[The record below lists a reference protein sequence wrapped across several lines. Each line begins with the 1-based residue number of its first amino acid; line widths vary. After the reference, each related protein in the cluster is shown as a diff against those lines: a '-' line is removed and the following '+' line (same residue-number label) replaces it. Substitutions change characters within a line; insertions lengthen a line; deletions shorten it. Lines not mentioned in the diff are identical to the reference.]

1 MCTNQREEM
10 IEPYLESFA
19 QVFLDDLL
27 GLSYCWR
34 KFPSIYEAID
44 ACIMKSYRKILC
56 SALICQD
63 ILEDPDAHDWKLP
76 KLPPNM
82 MEHLLKD
89 INCHGTARMTNYV
102 SDAIEKT
109 LNSTG
114 YLRLLRLDDTDGRLK
129 NGIDPHLCNY
139 KVILQHR
146 VKHLRFTVK
155 NLSSLPKVKRGH
167 QSSTEAQQQDTNR
180 PLENN
185 SDTLTSGVTGSASTT
200 NESTTRDEAGDEAT
214 DKVTDRPVK
223 KHDEADE
230 ATDKVTDRPVKK
242 HEELCQSLVTYMV
255 MVIMEVIHPSD
266 PKIQP
271 AIIKLKEMLMA
282 ELADCD
288 KVKMPW
294 PHKVK
299 KIVKAVKK
307 DLFKAVKN
315 DLIKEAELTE
325 LVQYLMM
332 AQNESIYKFIA
343 KSLKNRLVPQRCSF
357 GKFFGCTANEVTK
370 EVTDHPVEKRDE
382 VCQFMVTFIFMEI
395 LHTVYP
401 SGPKLQPGFTKLK
414 EMLMAELADC
424 DNVTMPPYQKARKIT
439 MAVKNDVI
447 KKAGNIEQARHLMMA
462 QNESIYKFIAES
474 LKDRLVPQRSR
485 FGKFFRSVFA
495 RKSTKSATSDEADE
509 ATDKVTDLQVE
520 KHDELCQNVASN
532 TVKEIMQVWPSDP
545 QIQPAIIQLKEM
557 LMAELADCD
566 NVTMPRYEEARKI
579 VKAVKN
585 DLIKKAGN
593 IETVQIDLMEGV
605 QHPMMAQHKSFYRLI
620 AKSLKN
626 HLVPQRGSSGGF
638 FRSVFRCRAR
648 KSTVCVTGN

>member
-44 ACIMKSYRKILC
+44 TCIMKSYVKILC

-76 KLPPNM
+76 KLPPSM

-114 YLRLLRLDDTDGRLK
+114 YLRLLCLDDTDGRLK

-146 VKHLRFTVK
+146 AKRLRCTVK

-185 SDTLTSGVTGSASTT
+185 SDTLTSEVTGSASTT
-200 NESTTRDEAGDEAT
+200 DESTTRDEAS
-214 DKVTDRPVK
+214 
-223 KHDEADE
+223 DE

-242 HEELCQSLVTYMV
+242 HEELCQSLVTYTV
-255 MVIMEVIHPSD
+255 MEIMEVIHSSD

-307 DLFKAVKN
+307 DLFKEVKN
-315 DLIKEAELTE
+315 NLIKEAQLTE
-325 LVQYLMM
+325 LVQLLMMAQNESIYEFIAKSLKDGLVPKRCSFGKFFRSGFGCSVRKSTKSATSDEAGEVTKEVTDHRVQKRYEVCGFLVSSVFMEIFPNVRLPALAFQPGLTKLKEMLMAELADCDNVTMPPYEKARKIIMAVKNDVIKKAGNIEQAQHLMM

-343 KSLKNRLVPQRCSF
+343 ESLKDHLVPQRCSF

-370 EVTDHPVEKRDE
+370 EVAVRARQKLHNNAARLL
-382 VCQFMVTFIFMEI
+382 VCV
-395 LHTVYP
+395 L
-401 SGPKLQPGFTKLK
+401 
-414 EMLMAELADC
+414 
-424 DNVTMPPYQKARKIT
+424 
-439 MAVKNDVI
+439 
-447 KKAGNIEQARHLMMA
+447 
-462 QNESIYKFIAES
+462 IAS
-474 LKDRLVPQRSR
+474 L
-485 FGKFFRSVFA
+485 SVFW
-495 RKSTKSATSDEADE
+495 S
-509 ATDKVTDLQVE
+509 
-520 KHDELCQNVASN
+520 
-532 TVKEIMQVWPSDP
+532 
-545 QIQPAIIQLKEM
+545 
-557 LMAELADCD
+557 
-566 NVTMPRYEEARKI
+566 
-579 VKAVKN
+579 KAVCH
-585 DLIKKAGN
+585 I
-593 IETVQIDLMEGV
+593 
-605 QHPMMAQHKSFYRLI
+605 H
-620 AKSLKN
+620 
-626 HLVPQRGSSGGF
+626 
-638 FRSVFRCRAR
+638 
-648 KSTVCVTGN
+648 